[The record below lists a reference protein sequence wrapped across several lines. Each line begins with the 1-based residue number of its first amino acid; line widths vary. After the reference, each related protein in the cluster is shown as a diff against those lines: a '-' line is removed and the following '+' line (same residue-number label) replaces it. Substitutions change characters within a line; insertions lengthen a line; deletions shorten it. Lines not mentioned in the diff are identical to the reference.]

1 MGRYKTTGTRT
12 RKRKKGTPTHVA
24 RLSLDATPR
33 QERVILVRERACGR
47 VYNACLGEAFRRLER
62 LRPDPGFE
70 KAKAMLKGKA
80 RTEAFVALDKKYG
93 FSASALMS
101 YASGLRVSWVRSP
114 VGAEEAQTAG
124 RDAFKATRRWSL
136 GLAGKPKFRQY
147 NKRKVRSVECKDLNG
162 DICPI
167 LDNGKLVAIRWGRE
181 KIKLAS
187 TRKNTRKAEQAEHER
202 TQAAV
207 LTGGLRYCRV
217 VSRLVRGRWCHEA
230 QFVLDGRA
238 PLRHLVGTESVVSID
253 LGPSL
258 LHVVYDSR
266 TPDMVTK
273 FMQRPERP

>member
-1 MGRYKTTGTRT
+1 MG
-12 RKRKKGTPTHVA
+12 
-24 RLSLDATPR
+24 LDATPHQGRTIVLTTHSWFQRPLDPTPR

-162 DICPI
+162 DIRPI
-167 LDNGKLVAIRWGRE
+167 LENGK
-181 KIKLAS
+181 
-187 TRKNTRKAEQAEHER
+187 TR
-202 TQAAV
+202 
-207 LTGGLRYCRV
+207 
-217 VSRLVRGRWCHEA
+217 CHPMGA
-230 QFVLDGRA
+230 
-238 PLRHLVGTESVVSID
+238 
-253 LGPSL
+253 
-258 LHVVYDSR
+258 
-266 TPDMVTK
+266 
-273 FMQRPERP
+273 